1 MNLPEF
7 YILVQLY
14 TLSKEFLVV
23 HEEHEHAPRLLK
35 LSPHSY
41 VNGAAQ
47 HGTSIQRLLQ
57 DDEKVCGS
65 FLCLVCF
72 SDSTG
77 EVLHGL
83 QGAASLQSLI
93 AAVQSDI

>member
-7 YILVQLY
+7 YIFVQLY

-47 HGTSIQRLLQ
+47 HGTSI
-57 DDEKVCGS
+57 
-65 FLCLVCF
+65 
-72 SDSTG
+72 
-77 EVLHGL
+77 
-83 QGAASLQSLI
+83 
-93 AAVQSDI
+93 